1 MLTSARPAQEAVLET
16 EVDNLGA
23 MSLYRKL
30 GFVREKRL
38 HRFYLNAKDAY
49 RLKLPLPG
57 LERLTL
63 TREEAQQE
71 VEKVLA
77 EVHR

>member
-1 MLTSARPAQEAVLET
+1 MLTASPPAQEAVLET
-16 EVDNLGA
+16 EVDNEGA

-49 RLKLPLPG
+49 RLKLPLPALDRLG
-57 LERLTL
+57 LTKEV
-63 TREEAQQE
+63 AQAE

-77 EVHR
+77 SEH